1 MNEDVQLKISDKTGV
16 FFIEI
21 NKNEEAMMTF
31 SLTDDNKM
39 IIDHTEVNPGN
50 EGKGLGKK
58 LMIKAVDYA
67 IQNNLKIIPVCSF
80 VKSVI
85 EKTPEFKD
93 IV

>member
-1 MNEDVQLKISDKTGV
+1 MKEEVQLKISNKSGV
-16 FFIEI
+16 FYIEI
-21 NKNEEAMMTF
+21 NGNEEAMMTF
-31 SLTDDNKM
+31 FMSDDNKM
-39 IIDHTEVNPGN
+39 TIDHTEVNPGN

-58 LMIKAVDYA
+58 LVVKAIEFA
-67 IQNNLKIIPVCSF
+67 RANNYKIVPVCSF

>member
-31 SLTDDNKM
+31 TLTDDNKM
-39 IIDHTEVNPGN
+39 IIDHTEVNSGN